1 VKIQKA
7 NYNFNISGEN
17 AIMNAEPNRSTEM
30 NQAEAVEAPQ
40 ASAEA
45 QQQRGSFIDLPSRW
59 DRWEPLAEIIATI
72 LLALATLATAW
83 SGYQSARWGGVQSTN
98 YSQAGALRTESV
110 RASNQA
116 GQLTQID
123 IGLFANWI
131 NAFAVGNQQ
140 LADFYEERF
149 RSEFMVAFESWL
161 ATDPRN
167 NPDAPKSPFAMPEYS
182 VSLAQEAD
190 RLEQEAAKTFQEGAA
205 ANQISDDYILNTVI
219 LASVLFLAGVQSRMK
234 SIPARMIIDILGL
247 IILAYGLV
255 NIASYP
261 IQ

>member
-1 VKIQKA
+1 MTTEPDNQTEI
-7 NYNFNISGEN
+7 NH
-17 AIMNAEPNRSTEM
+17 AEE
-30 NQAEAVEAPQ
+30 VEVPQ
-40 ASAEA
+40 SSAEA

-116 GQLTQID
+116 GQITQID

-131 NAFAVGNQQ
+131 NAFAVDNQQ

-149 RSEFMVAFESWL
+149 RPEFTVAFEAWL

-167 NPDAPKSPFAMPEYS
+167 NPDAPKSPFSMPEYS
-182 VSLAQEAD
+182 VSQAQEAE
-190 RLEQEAAKTFQEGAA
+190 RLEQEAAKTFEVGAA
-205 ANQISDDYILNTVI
+205 ANQTSDDYILNTVI

-247 IILAYGLV
+247 VILVFGLY
-255 NIASYP
+255 NIATYP